1 MPSID
6 FRLYLVTD
14 RHQTMGRPLLS
25 LVGRAVRAGVRAV
38 QLRER
43 DLPIRELLV
52 LATEFRREMPEAKLF
67 INDRVDLALA
77 LDAHG
82 VHLRESS
89 LPTPEVRGVLH
100 PRQLI
105 GRSVHS
111 LEGVASAERH
121 GADFVVLGPIYET
134 PSKQVYGPPLGLG
147 LLEQASR
154 TARIPIFAIG
164 GVTAARAYEVRGA
177 GGFGVAVSS
186 SILSASNVEQA
197 TEALRAAIERAG

>member
-25 LVGRAVRAGVRAV
+25 VVGRAVRAGVRAV

-52 LATEFRREMPEAKLF
+52 LATEFQREMPEAKLF

-77 LDAHG
+77 VSSHG
-82 VHLRESS
+82 VHLREGS
-89 LPTPEVRGVLH
+89 LPTQAVRGVLH
-100 PRQLI
+100 PRQLL

-134 PSKQVYGPPLGLG
+134 PSKQAYGPPLGLG
-147 LLEQASR
+147 MLEQAAR

-164 GVTAARAYEVRGA
+164 GITAARAREVRGA
-177 GGFGVAVSS
+177 GGFGVAVLS

-197 TEALRAAIERAG
+197 TEALRAAIEHAG